1 MQEATQAAIASQAQ
15 QEEQRQEEL
24 SRAEA
29 RRRAKAE
36 SAKARTGGR
45 GIISSERTEGIR
57 KYVRETNA
65 EIKKVVWP
73 DRETTRN
80 LTLLV
85 IALSAVLGMLLGG
98 IDWVLFEIFEAF

>member
-1 MQEATQAAIASQAQ
+1 MQEATQAAIAAQ
-15 QEEQRQEEL
+15 REEQDAL

-36 SAKARTGGR
+36 SAKTRSGGR

-57 KYVRETNA
+57 KFVRETNA

-98 IDWVLFEIFEAF
+98 LDWVLFEIFEAF